1 MLTADFAGAID
12 LKKLIIARENDDLD
26 DIILRSYPYVEAHE
40 KIEDCA
46 GRIADYAEDSIPVLG
61 LQQEAAGRDH
71 FGGSGGNR
79 G

>member
-1 MLTADFAGAID
+1 M
-12 LKKLIIARENDDLD
+12 KKLIIARENDDLD

-46 GRIADYAEDSIPVLG
+46 GRIAGLRGGFHSGSG